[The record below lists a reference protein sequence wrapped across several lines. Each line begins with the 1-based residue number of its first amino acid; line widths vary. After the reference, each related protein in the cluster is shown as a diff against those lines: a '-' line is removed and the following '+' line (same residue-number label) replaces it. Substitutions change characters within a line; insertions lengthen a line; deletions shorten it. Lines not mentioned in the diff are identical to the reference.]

1 MIAAPLKCHRGRRLA
16 GPRKPRTAIHGLTFH
31 ESRYLSRLID
41 AIETCR
47 YAGAFSRPFEDS
59 AMPMDI
65 NIQLS
70 DDDLQFFVKGMRD
83 VQASVKDEDADTIIA
98 AAQKLLDETR
108 GASPPP
114 FIAERIGS
122 VESLISMSRDV
133 GFNLP
138 AEDRKRVLAALA
150 YLADPNDAIPD
161 NVPVLGFLD
170 DAIMIELCRQ
180 DLRFEIEAYDDF
192 CEWRTDEARA
202 RGLDPEKLMVQRAD
216 WADAQAAE
224 AIALMQRRR
233 RDSYS
238 SGAWK
243 PTLFKIS

>member
-1 MIAAPLKCHRGRRLA
+1 
-16 GPRKPRTAIHGLTFH
+16 
-31 ESRYLSRLID
+31 
-41 AIETCR
+41 
-47 YAGAFSRPFEDS
+47 
-59 AMPMDI
+59 MPMDI

-70 DDDLQFFVKGMRD
+70 DDDLQFFVKGMHD
-83 VQASVKDEDADTIIA
+83 VQASVKDESADTIIA

-108 GASPPP
+108 SAHVPP

-122 VESLISMSRDV
+122 VESMIAMSRDV

-138 AEDRKRVLAALA
+138 ADDRKRVLAALA

-192 CEWRTDEARA
+192 CAWRADEARA
-202 RGLDPEKLMVQRAD
+202 RGIDPEKLMAQRAD
-216 WADAQAAE
+216 WADARAAE
-224 AIALMQRRR
+224 AITLMRRR
-233 RDSYS
+233 RKESYA

-243 PTLFKIS
+243 PTLFKVS